1 MPYIQKGSN
10 MTPRRRQEADLQREF
25 SSMSAQLPLGDVP
38 PLPKSMFQNQVESSP
53 ESTPQSLY
61 FELQQRRTPS
71 PQSLTA
77 RPPKQQRGRSPVTPL
92 SAQDGQSRPMRTP
105 TDHHSP
111 HQLSTP
117 PGDRLR
123 SVSAG
128 PSSATTLPREHI
140 QAENRSRPTT
150 PTNYYPSYQGQPIQ
164 EPHAQPRPQLQQHQ
178 QQHQQPHQ
186 TPFQPLRQRVL
197 SAPQQHPSHAHA
209 YRAYQPQPLQQQ
221 QYGPPKEP
229 YSPQQQHQQPQ
240 HISPLHTVPQQS
252 IQQLPGGL
260 PQHATAHYHQRA
272 QQVSQPSRAQVPQ
285 IPRVP
290 QARTVP
296 QVSQAQAQQAAP
308 DSRIPHVSHAA
319 QVPQDH
325 TRIPQQQQQ
334 IPPLRSPQIPQNSA
348 APHPVYQPQS
358 DNSYPV
364 RNGSVNALHIQTQPP
379 PSRPQYS
386 DTRTPQNPV
395 PQKSQLY
402 PTETQE
408 PTGYRGAP
416 VGVQEEVPV
425 AQHHHHHHHR
435 HQRFGSFN
443 GGLVITNNAPVA
455 QNRKSPILQQ
465 SLSFLRGNRNA
476 SSNSLASDYSTAGD
490 MDKYHTTGKTMT
502 SSGRVLP
509 QRLEMRG
516 SIKDRS
522 SKSRSFSSL
531 TRRVTSTASLR
542 NSGDKE
548 RIYSTGSLSSRVT
561 SSPTTKKSSVNPSML
576 SQVAKAFKDKIQ
588 LGTRYKNGLEYRDAF
603 TGVGAVDVIAK
614 IIRTS
619 DRNLALLLGR
629 SLDAQKF
636 FHDVTYEH
644 RLRDSTNEVYQFS
657 EDVFSPYNDDG
668 QQPFNRQNSLVS
680 SMEFNDND
688 STLTPNAVSAQLS
701 TSTTGVNGVF
711 TLLTEC
717 YSPTCSRDNLCYS
730 IACPRRLEQQAR
742 LGMKSSGL
750 ARSDSRLSFTQEE
763 QKPYWQLTVPR
774 TVLDSLDKREIKRQ
788 ECIFET
794 IYSERDFVK
803 DLEYLREF
811 WIRPLS
817 ETKII
822 REPERGH
829 FVNTVFYDIDEIWEV
844 NSKFAEA
851 LTKRQQGQPVVKEI
865 GDLFLEFI
873 PRFEPFIKY
882 GAGQVMG
889 RYEFDRQKRHNP
901 FFVRFIEDTSNRAES
916 RRLDVSSYLSKPT
929 TRPARYPLLLKSIRN
944 HTDPESE
951 DYKNLG
957 KAIEMLQKML
967 TRINFETGKASDRL
981 NLFLLKQK
989 LVFRPGE
996 LVDLRLTAE
1005 NRKLLYQCILKKR
1018 NYQDKDKQ
1026 GEVQVYL
1033 FDHALLLV
1041 KVKVINKRE
1050 VYRVYQRP
1058 MHIPLMFLSLKEE
1071 APTLK
1076 MVKKAAST
1084 GSSTGSATAT
1094 LGKNDLPP
1102 GNFQLASTTSKSP
1115 LSFTYIGRNGYKL
1128 TLYATPAVQR
1138 MLVEKIDAQ
1147 SKKLIEDNDV
1157 FTLTPLSSDFF
1168 DINNKINCVVP
1179 FDGGRKL
1186 LYGTD
1191 AGIYVSD
1198 VKIAENNRR
1207 YVSRPLKIIGK
1218 INIIQADILGEYQL
1232 LLALS
1237 DKKLFYWPL
1246 DVLKGGDAS
1255 KNAKLGKEL
1264 MNHVSFFKVG
1274 VCSGRML
1281 VCAAK
1286 SSSNIIRVFEPIDP
1300 INQRRQKKKFET
1312 QTKDVNFSSEPVS
1325 VSFLKTKL
1333 CVGCSK
1339 GFEIVSLDN
1348 NVMEQL
1354 LDPADTSLDFAI
1366 GREGLKPLE
1375 IDRINSDFLLSY
1387 SSFSFFIN
1395 HNGWRSRP
1403 KWIVHWE
1410 GVPHAFALWY
1420 PYLLAFDNNMIE
1432 IRHVET
1438 GDLLRVIV
1446 AENIRFLHSSSQEI
1460 LYAYEDERGYDVV
1473 ASLDFWDKTVKNS
1486 KSANPSP
1493 LFLQDSTTA
1502 EDS

>member
-1 MPYIQKGSN
+1 MPY
-10 MTPRRRQEADLQREF
+10 RQNNGFRAHGQHEGNFHKDF
-25 SSMSAQLPLGDVP
+25 SGMSEQIPVGEVP
-38 PLPKSMFQNQVESSP
+38 PLPKSIFQDGQETAAS
-53 ESTPQSLY
+53 PQSLY
-61 FELQQRRTPS
+61 FNILKQRQTHASPSQQNARSSPSSEGRSISNPGHESMNEPSTPS
-71 PQSLTA
+71 SQRSASGGSVPLPKALRPTATRSHSSRSVPSPSHA
-77 RPPKQQRGRSPVTPL
+77 RPQ
-92 SAQDGQSRPMRTP
+92 TP
-105 TDHHSP
+105 TS
-111 HQLSTP
+111 
-117 PGDRLR
+117 
-123 SVSAG
+123 
-128 PSSATTLPREHI
+128 
-140 QAENRSRPTT
+140 
-150 PTNYYPSYQGQPIQ
+150 YYPSYERITPHSQADSSTRVEVQTPTLERVHVQTPPQSQPKTHRMHS
-164 EPHAQPRPQLQQHQ
+164 EAQKSQLQPQQLQQPHHHRS
-178 QQHQQPHQ
+178 QHE
-186 TPFQPLRQRVL
+186 L
-197 SAPQQHPSHAHA
+197 
-209 YRAYQPQPLQQQ
+209 
-221 QYGPPKEP
+221 
-229 YSPQQQHQQPQ
+229 SPQNSQPQ
-240 HISPLHTVPQQS
+240 HPYR
-252 IQQLPGGL
+252 QQLSPRGPL
-260 PQHATAHYHQRA
+260 PATHPMVSRMTIMNPDQDIDKQRA
-272 QQVSQPSRAQVPQ
+272 QIPLLRNPNSEAALVVPINSLSTKQ
-285 IPRVP
+285 
-290 QARTVP
+290 
-296 QVSQAQAQQAAP
+296 
-308 DSRIPHVSHAA
+308 
-319 QVPQDH
+319 
-325 TRIPQQQQQ
+325 
-334 IPPLRSPQIPQNSA
+334 LRS
-348 APHPVYQPQS
+348 
-358 DNSYPV
+358 
-364 RNGSVNALHIQTQPP
+364 NALHIQTQTQKKPNM
-379 PSRPQYS
+379 QYS
-386 DTRTPQNPV
+386 QANSSSG
-395 PQKSQLY
+395 QKAQLY
-402 PTETQE
+402 PTEDTVN
-408 PTGYRGAP
+408 
-416 VGVQEEVPV
+416 VGVAMADGLPQ
-425 AQHHHHHHHR
+425 QDHRHHHH
-435 HQRFGSFN
+435 QRQHFGSFN
-443 GGLVITNNAPVA
+443 GSSTMPNSQGIQVG
-455 QNRKSPILQQ
+455 QSRKSPILRQ
-465 SLSFLRGNRNA
+465 SLSFLRGNRSA
-476 SSNSLASDYSTAGD
+476 SSSSLASDYAANAD
-490 MDKYHTTGKTMT
+490 MEKYHLVNGKTMT
-502 SSGRVLP
+502 TNGRVLP

-516 SIKDRS
+516 SIKDRA

-531 TRRVTSTASLR
+531 TRRIPSGAFLR

-548 RIYSTGSLSSRVT
+548 RIYSTGSLGSRISSL
-561 SSPTTKKSSVNPSML
+561 PEPQLKSSVYPAVL
-576 SQVAKAFKDKIQ
+576 SQVAKAFRDSMQ
-588 LGTRYKNGLEYRDAF
+588 LGARYKNGLEYRDAF
-603 TGVGAVDVIAK
+603 TGVEAVDVIAR

-644 RLRDSTNEVYQFS
+644 RLRDSSNEVYQFS
-657 EDVFSPYNDDG
+657 EDVFSPYTDS
-668 QQPFNRQNSLVS
+668 QQTFNRQNSVASSSDYTDTENTMPPSMATPTTAQQSSATVS
-680 SMEFNDND
+680 
-688 STLTPNAVSAQLS
+688 
-701 TSTTGVNGVF
+701 TGINGVF

-742 LGMKSSGL
+742 LGSKTGSL

-763 QKPYWQLTVPR
+763 QKPYWQLTVPK

-803 DLEYLREF
+803 DLEYMREF

-822 REPERGH
+822 KPIEREH
-829 FVNTVFYDIDEIWEV
+829 FVNTVFFGINDIWEV
-844 NSKFAEA
+844 SSKFAEA
-851 LTKRQQGQPVVKEI
+851 MTKRQQEQHVVKEV

-873 PRFEPFIKY
+873 PRFESFIKY

-916 RRLDVSSYLSKPT
+916 RRLDLSSYLSKPT

-944 HTDPESE
+944 HTDPKSK
-951 DYKNLG
+951 DYENLG

-996 LVDLRLTAE
+996 LVDLKLTGE

-1018 NYQDKDKQ
+1018 NYQDKDRQ
-1026 GEVQVYL
+1026 GEVQVYI
-1033 FDHALLLV
+1033 FDHALLMV

-1058 MHIPLMFLSLKEE
+1058 IPIPLLFLSLSEE
-1071 APTLK
+1071 SPTLK
-1076 MVKKAAST
+1076 VVKNTAST
-1084 GSSTGSATAT
+1084 GTSAGSTTSL
-1094 LGKNDLPP
+1094 LGQDQLPP

-1115 LSFTYIGRNGYKL
+1115 MSFTYIGRNGYKL

-1138 MLVEKIDAQ
+1138 MLAERIESQ

-1168 DINNKINCVVP
+1168 DASNKINCVVP

-1191 AGIYVSD
+1191 AGIYMGD
-1198 VKIAENNRR
+1198 VKIDEDNHRT
-1207 YVSRPLKIIGK
+1207 VSKPVKIIGK
-1218 INIIQADILGEYQL
+1218 INIIQADILGEYQM

-1237 DKKLFYWPL
+1237 DKKMFYWPL
-1246 DVLKGGDAS
+1246 DVLKSEDS
-1255 KNAKLGKEL
+1255 LKNAKLGKEL

-1286 SSSNIIRVFEPIDP
+1286 SSSNMIRVFEPIDP
-1300 INQRRQKKKFET
+1300 INQKKQRKKFVSE
-1312 QTKDVNFSSEPVS
+1312 TKDVTFGSEPVS

-1339 GFEIVSLDN
+1339 GFEIVSLDS

-1395 HNGWRSRP
+1395 HNGWRSRS
-1403 KWIVHWE
+1403 KWIIHWE

-1420 PYLLAFDNNMIE
+1420 PYLLAFDSNMIE

-1438 GDLLRVIV
+1438 GELLRVIV

-1473 ASLDFWDKTVKNS
+1473 ASLDFWDKSMKNIKSGS
-1486 KSANPSP
+1486 KQGPIPLPSQQQQ
-1493 LFLQDSTTA
+1493 LHLELQDSVKRL
-1502 EDS
+1502 